1 LSQSDQ
7 SVVKL
12 RSDDLAWRQVGD
24 EVIVLD
30 TNNSEYLS
38 VNKTGSV
45 LWELLLVGCTRA
57 DLARALAEH
66 FQIDDTGAS
75 SDAENFVSSLEGLG
89 LLENSQGE

>member
-1 LSQSDQ
+1 MSQGDQ
-7 SVVKL
+7 TVVKL
-12 RSDDLAWRQVGD
+12 RTDDLAWRQVGD

-45 LWELLLVGCTRA
+45 LWDLLLVGCARA

-66 FQIDDTGAS
+66 FQIDDRGATT
-75 SDAENFVSSLEGLG
+75 DAERFVSSLEDLG
-89 LLENSQGE
+89 LLEHSQGE